1 MNTARVTG
9 DFELIPGE
17 PPSTITNSSN
27 TTVTPVNR
35 GSLDMLKEVDH
46 SVVGVGE
53 TVTYTV
59 RILNTGTADAMN
71 VQFID
76 VLSQEADFVPN
87 SVTINGVP
95 QPGLNPQIGYDT

>member
-1 MNTARVTG
+1 
-9 DFELIPGE
+9 
-17 PPSTITNSSN
+17 
-27 TTVTPVNR
+27 
-35 GSLDMLKEVDH
+35 MLKEVDH
-46 SVVGVGE
+46 SIVGVGE

-87 SVTINGVP
+87 SVTINGVL
-95 QPGLNPQIGYDT
+95 QPG

>member
-35 GSLDMLKEVDH
+35 GSLDMQKK
-46 SVVGVGE
+46 
-53 TVTYTV
+53 
-59 RILNTGTADAMN
+59 
-71 VQFID
+71 
-76 VLSQEADFVPN
+76 
-87 SVTINGVP
+87 
-95 QPGLNPQIGYDT
+95 

>member
-1 MNTARVTG
+1 
-9 DFELIPGE
+9 
-17 PPSTITNSSN
+17 
-27 TTVTPVNR
+27 
-35 GSLDMLKEVDH
+35 MLKEVDH
-46 SVVGVGE
+46 SIVGVGE

-87 SVTINGVP
+87 SVTINGVL
-95 QPGLNPQIGYDT
+95 QRGKSANWIYDTRYSSW